1 MAFESWIEL
10 KLSIWYFKL
19 VFLSNVTNFAKVLVK
34 NRWMNKVCKIFSAR
48 LVYLSHRIIDLN
60 HLAKRQ
66 VTRYR
71 AKLSFSSRHAPSFR
85 FTLAF
90 SRNIYYTTFLFPLL
104 CGSRISQDVSRENFD
119 EYLNRRV
126 RRGRRSF

>member
-34 NRWMNKVCKIFSAR
+34 NRWKNKVCKIFSAR

-104 CGSRISQDVSRENFD
+104 CGSRISQDVSD
-119 EYLNRRV
+119 V
-126 RRGRRSF
+126 RISTNI